1 MISIIVPVYNLEN
14 YVARTLDSLLGQT
27 FKDIEIIVVND
38 GSNDRSGEIIDEY
51 AKKFPNKIKPV
62 HLDNGGVTRARLAGI
77 QQSSGEWIG
86 FVDGDDYVEEYMYKH
101 LYENAMKFEADI
113 SHCGYQIEFSDGRK
127 KYFYNS
133 KRVIV
138 QDRSNGIKDLLE
150 GKIIEPGLW
159 NKLFKRELLIKLINR
174 NLMDLDIK
182 YNEDLLMNYYLFS
195 LASRAVFEDI
205 CPYHYL
211 VRGASASHQTINKKM
226 VYDMLRVR
234 KIIIANA
241 DPDLKIYAKNVYYNI
256 VIDLFSS
263 LLCAG
268 YGYYE
273 ELPQELR
280 SILMNEKSF
289 AYLNNRK
296 KILYFLIRFFPAFY
310 NKAYRVYEK
319 LSTKKY

>member
-1 MISIIVPVYNLEN
+1 
-14 YVARTLDSLLGQT
+14 
-27 FKDIEIIVVND
+27 
-38 GSNDRSGEIIDEY
+38 
-51 AKKFPNKIKPV
+51 
-62 HLDNGGVTRARLAGI
+62 
-77 QQSSGEWIG
+77 
-86 FVDGDDYVEEYMYKH
+86 
-101 LYENAMKFEADI
+101 
-113 SHCGYQIEFSDGRK
+113 
-127 KYFYNS
+127 
-133 KRVIV
+133 
-138 QDRSNGIKDLLE
+138 
-150 GKIIEPGLW
+150 
-159 NKLFKRELLIKLINR
+159 
-174 NLMDLDIK
+174 MDLDIK
-182 YNEDLLMNYYLFS
+182 FNEDLLMNYYLFS

-226 VYDMLRVR
+226 IYDMLRVR

-241 DPDLKIYAKNVYYNI
+241 DPDLKIYAKNAYYNI